1 MLHLVGV
8 SKTRAKTGSS
18 RKFLRSGEIR
28 LNFQSIAMKSKLFTK
43 EFALVTFGETDA
55 FSGGYAVVQKPR
67 SVVYH
72 GITFIE
78 GVHAQD
84 SVEYIRGRR
93 ILIPLANVTSITEF
107 DKTTEI
113 FPSRGRKKGRKR

>member
-1 MLHLVGV
+1 
-8 SKTRAKTGSS
+8 
-18 RKFLRSGEIR
+18 
-28 LNFQSIAMKSKLFTK
+28 MKSEMFTK
-43 EFALVTFGETDA
+43 EFALVTFGKTDA

-67 SVVYH
+67 SVNYH

-84 SVEYIRGRR
+84 SVGYIRGRR

-113 FPSRGRKKGRKR
+113 FSSRGKKKSRKG

>member
-1 MLHLVGV
+1 
-8 SKTRAKTGSS
+8 
-18 RKFLRSGEIR
+18 
-28 LNFQSIAMKSKLFTK
+28 MKSKMFTK

-55 FSGGYAVVQKPR
+55 FSGGYAVVQRPR
-67 SVVYH
+67 SVIYH
-72 GITFIE
+72 GIAFIE

-93 ILIPLANVTSITEF
+93 ILIPLASATSITEF

-113 FPSRGRKKGRKR
+113 FSRGKKKSRKQ